1 MSIVFILNASHLS
14 HLFHENNLRG
24 SNFKLIFSLKKID
37 WNKVVALLLGLRACP
52 RLCVR
57 CAPEA
62 LERDLFVK
70 FVSKNKRA
78 RAPKVL
84 ERVFFVKL
92 ELEKQ
97 RVRAPRALEC
107 AFLVKFGLKKSA
119 LEFSFEFQIQIRRVM
134 MLKKKQKT

>member
-52 RLCVR
+52 RLHVR
-57 CAPEA
+57 CAPM
-62 LERDLFVK
+62 
-70 FVSKNKRA
+70 
-78 RAPKVL
+78 VL

-97 RVRAPRALEC
+97 RVRAPRALKC

-134 MLKKKQKT
+134 ILKKKQKT